1 MSNEVNS
8 RVLPFYKIP
17 SKNTPIER
25 RRRAEWMRALRRED
39 WKTWTDAQISKQ
51 KVCGCH
57 FISGKL

>member
-1 MSNEVNS
+1 M
-8 RVLPFYKIP
+8 P

-25 RRRAEWMRALRRED
+25 RRRADWMRALRRED

-51 KVCGCH
+51 KVCGSH